1 MGDCSSHRPE
11 EEWQESFD
19 KLKAAFDEF
28 VTAAYGPN
36 HVITDWTSVAGI
48 MNMDNG
54 LIRYARPGSSLY
66 PHASRGLLHQ
76 ALLEM
81 DMMDMAPDE

>member
-1 MGDCSSHRPE
+1 MGDCSSHRPQ
-11 EEWQESFD
+11 EEWQPAFD
-19 KLKAAFDEF
+19 RLKAALDEF

-36 HVITDWTSVAGI
+36 FVVTDWTSVAAVMG
-48 MNMDNG
+48 MDDG

-76 ALLEM
+76 ALMEM
-81 DMMDMAPDE
+81 DLEDG